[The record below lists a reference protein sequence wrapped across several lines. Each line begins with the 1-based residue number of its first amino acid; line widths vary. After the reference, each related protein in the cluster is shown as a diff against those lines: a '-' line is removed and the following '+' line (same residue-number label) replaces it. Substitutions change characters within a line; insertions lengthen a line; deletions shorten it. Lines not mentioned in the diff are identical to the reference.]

1 MYECVRAKHSYSL
14 NILKK
19 RETSRTRQG
28 MFVILLVGR
37 LRQGNA
43 NSQPGWA
50 TYQDPVLKNRT
61 KLQ

>member
-1 MYECVRAKHSYSL
+1 
-14 NILKK
+14 
-19 RETSRTRQG
+19 

-61 KLQ
+61 KLQQALRFAKLVLLTFTF